1 MNGFFFVQ
9 RYICSAQSLPYPSQ
23 TLFIMDVLRDRNGFG
38 LQTVGFRAESVYP
51 CTRNARLAIKHVH
64 FFASLPSSTLRIYT
78 RSSPFIFV
86 DRPRQKIWLFCSLE
100 WSHVKSLFGF
110 YYNEVGYFVI
120 ILQKAGFLL
129 CHNSASLIVPT
140 KNFLWPCP
148 TWSLNPGGIHTP
160 CRAG

>member
-1 MNGFFFVQ
+1 MLISFTFFFFFYSFSGCYFATTILQSKVSKVSSCFCLFVSLFVYFYVKLFVYWKWKSLTGCEWFFFVQ

-51 CTRNARLAIKHVH
+51 CTRNARLTIKHVH

-86 DRPRQKIWLFCSLE
+86 DRPRQKI
-100 WSHVKSLFGF
+100 
-110 YYNEVGYFVI
+110 
-120 ILQKAGFLL
+120 
-129 CHNSASLIVPT
+129 
-140 KNFLWPCP
+140 
-148 TWSLNPGGIHTP
+148 
-160 CRAG
+160 